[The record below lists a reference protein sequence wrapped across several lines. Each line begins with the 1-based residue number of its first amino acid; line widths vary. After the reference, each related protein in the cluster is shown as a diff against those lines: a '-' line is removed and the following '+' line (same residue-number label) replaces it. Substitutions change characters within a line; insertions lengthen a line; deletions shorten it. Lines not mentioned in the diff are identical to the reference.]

1 MIKLTFC
8 ACRRDDVSEEEFHDY
23 WLNKHGPLVKSVAD
37 VLRIHKYVQ
46 SHAIDTPANDALAS
60 VRGAPARLD
69 GIAELWFKEED
80 FNAIGENAEGEA
92 AAKLLIED
100 EAKFID
106 FSRSPLWFNQEHVI
120 LDRG

>member
-8 ACRRDDVSEEEFHDY
+8 VCRRDDISEEEFHDY

-46 SHAIDTPANDALAS
+46 SHAIDTPANDAIAS

-80 FNAIGENAEGEA
+80 FNSTEDSVERQA
-92 AAKLLIED
+92 AAKLLLED

>member
-8 ACRRDDVSEEEFHDY
+8 VARRADISESDFHDY

-37 VLRIHKYVQ
+37 DLRIQKYVQ
-46 SHAIDTPANDALAS
+46 THAMETPGNEAIAAA
-60 VRGAPARLD
+60 RGAPQRLD
-69 GIAELWFKEED
+69 GVAELWWTEED
-80 FNAIGENAEGEA
+80 FGQSGATPEGQA
-92 AAKLLIED
+92 AGKLLLED

-120 LDRG
+120 FDRG

>member
-8 ACRRDDVSEEEFHDY
+8 ACRRDDISEEEFHDY

-46 SHAIDTPANDALAS
+46 SHAIDTAANDAIAS

-69 GIAELWFKEED
+69 GIAELWFKEEE
-80 FNAIGENAEGEA
+80 FNDTANASEREA

-120 LDRG
+120 LDHG